1 MILLHSEFLK
11 LYNIHILGNL
21 YIVGISLIAM
31 ELMFSEYI
39 ILLGQYLTLISD
51 VISWIEEEHEFMS
64 DKFIVFYPQ
73 DIEILTAVQ
82 IAESGNG
89 IKISDEV
96 TFRLNP
102 NILRTKNDKR
112 VL

>member
-1 MILLHSEFLK
+1 MILLRSEFLK

-82 IAESGNG
+82 IAESGN
-89 IKISDEV
+89 I
-96 TFRLNP
+96 
-102 NILRTKNDKR
+102 
-112 VL
+112 

>member
-1 MILLHSEFLK
+1 MTLLHSEFLK

-21 YIVGISLIAM
+21 YIVGISVIAM
-31 ELMFSEYI
+31 ELMFREYI

-64 DKFIVFYPQ
+64 DKLP
-73 DIEILTAVQ
+73 
-82 IAESGNG
+82 ESGNG

-96 TFRLNP
+96 TFRLYP
-102 NILRTKNDKR
+102 NILRTKNDKSTIKSTR
-112 VL
+112 IMNA

>member
-1 MILLHSEFLK
+1 MILLRSEFLK

-64 DKFIVFYPQ
+64 DKFIRKTLKFSRLYKLPNL
-73 DIEILTAVQ
+73 EM
-82 IAESGNG
+82 ES
-89 IKISDEV
+89 KYLM
-96 TFRLNP
+96 R
-102 NILRTKNDKR
+102 
-112 VL
+112 